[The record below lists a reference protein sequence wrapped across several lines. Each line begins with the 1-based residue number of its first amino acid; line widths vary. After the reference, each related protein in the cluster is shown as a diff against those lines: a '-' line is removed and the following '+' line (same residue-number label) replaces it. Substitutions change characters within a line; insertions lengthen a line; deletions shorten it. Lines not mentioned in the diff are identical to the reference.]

1 MNANPLSKT
10 PIQQPS
16 VSLGDV
22 AVATAKEVF
31 VPAMATASTMREL
44 INDELNALH
53 VSQLQNVL
61 DYVRNLRTRRAA

>member
-1 MNANPLSKT
+1 
-10 PIQQPS
+10 